1 MRRTPTIA
9 LDTVV
14 ADEDRAQN
22 VFSGQGLAIS
32 AGSLERLSI
41 VMHTGHRV

>member
-1 MRRTPTIA
+1 MRRTPAIA

-14 ADEDRAQN
+14 ADEDRARN

-32 AGSLERLSI
+32 AGNLEGLSI
-41 VMHTGHRV
+41 VMHTGYRV